1 MQTQHLA
8 PDIAEER
15 LDWFTYDIQPDGT
28 QICAIRPA
36 GRPGW
41 HCARSASVAA
51 PAAAAERNRA
61 GPHNPVPANAS
72 GSLEGPAQSARPAP
86 PSDGLNTIR
95 LRGSAGW

>member
-36 GRPGW
+36 GRPQAGIVLDRRASQLLQLLLSEI
-41 HCARSASVAA
+41 ARDHIIPFPQTRQAVLKAL
-51 PAAAAERNRA
+51 RRA
-61 GPHNPVPANAS
+61 HDQHHLPT
-72 GSLEGPAQSARPAP
+72 
-86 PSDGLNTIR
+86 D
-95 LRGSAGW
+95 